1 MKRKPTMIVA
11 LTPGT
16 VLSVRTVD
24 ANGLENDGEI
34 FVEFTETNI
43 RVFTDW
49 PDSSGREGVL
59 YDEDFGPDP
68 DIQEVQSAE
77 GGE

>member
-1 MKRKPTMIVA
+1 MKKPTMIVM

-16 VLSVRTVD
+16 VLSVRTAD
-24 ANGLENDGEI
+24 ANGEENDGEI

-43 RVFTDW
+43 RVLTDW

-59 YDEDFGPDP
+59 YDEDFSMPDP
-68 DIQEVQSAE
+68 DIQEVRASE